1 VHNKGLKPETWREK
15 CGVFGVYAPG
25 EDVARITFYGIYAL
39 QHRGQESA
47 GIATADGD
55 QLHLRTG
62 MGLVSQ
68 VFDESDL
75 GHLPGHIAIGHT
87 RYSTTGSS
95 KQENAQPVYVEGA
108 HGPLAIG
115 HNGNL
120 INAEVLR
127 DELEDAGVCFTGS
140 TDTEVVARMLASAPG
155 AGWLERCENVMKV
168 IAGAY
173 CLIAATPDSLIA
185 MRDPYGVRPLC
196 IGRLNGHAWIIASET
211 CALDHLG
218 AGFVREVEPGEA
230 IVVDGEGLRS
240 VQALEK
246 RRDALCVFEYI
257 YFARPD
263 SVIRDRLLH
272 PMRMNMGREL
282 AREAPVDADLVI
294 GVPDSAT
301 AAAIGYAAESGIQ
314 YAEGLVKNRY
324 VGRTFI
330 KPDQRLRDQGVYL
343 KFNPLKELIA
353 GKRLVVVD
361 DSIVRGTT
369 TPKVVEML
377 RNAGAK
383 EVHMRICA
391 PPIRHPCHF
400 GIDMATQWELI
411 ASRQGV
417 EDIREHIGA
426 DSLAYLTLDGLM
438 RAVEQPKSSFCT
450 ACFSGEYP
458 MPVQLQMDK
467 LVFERV
473 GRRGKREPVGAT
485 YSWEQDHR

>member
-1 VHNKGLKPETWREK
+1 MHSSWREK
-15 CGVFGVYAPG
+15 CGVFGVFAPG

-47 GIATADGD
+47 GIATADG
-55 QLHLRTG
+55 QRIHVRTG

-68 VFDESDL
+68 VFAETDL
-75 GHLPGHIAIGHT
+75 GYLPGHIAIGHT

-95 KQENAQPVYVEGA
+95 RIENAQPVYVEGA
-108 HGPLAIG
+108 HGPLALC

-127 DELEDAGVCFTGS
+127 YDLEAQGFSFTGS
-140 TDTEVVARMLASAPG
+140 SDTEVVARMLASAPG
-155 AGWLERCENVMKV
+155 GDWQERVTNTMRA

-173 CLIAATPDSLIA
+173 CLIVLTPNELIA
-185 MRDPYGVRPLC
+185 MRDPYGLRPLC
-196 IGRLNGHAWIIASET
+196 LGRLNGGWVVASET

-218 AGFVREVEPGEA
+218 ADFVREIEPGEA
-230 IVVDGEGLRS
+230 VVVDREGLHA
-240 VQALEK
+240 VQAVE
-246 RRDALCVFEYI
+246 RRRHALCVFEYI

-263 SVIRDRLLH
+263 SVLRGKLLY
-272 PMRMNMGREL
+272 PVRMAMGREL
-282 AREAPVDADLVI
+282 ARQSPVEADLVI

-301 AAAIGYAAESGIQ
+301 AAAIGYAHESGIP

-330 KPDQRLRDQGVYL
+330 QPDQRLRDQGVYL
-343 KFNPLKELIA
+343 KFNPLKQVIG

-377 RNAGAK
+377 RRAGAK

-391 PPIRHPCHF
+391 PPIRHPCYF

-411 ASRQGV
+411 ASRQTV
-417 EDIREHIGA
+417 DEIRKHIGA
-426 DSLAYLTLDGLM
+426 DSLDYLTIEGLM
-438 RAVEQPKSSFCT
+438 RALEQPKDSFCM
-450 ACFSGEYP
+450 ACFTGEYP
-458 MPVQLQMDK
+458 MPVQLQMNK
-467 LVFERV
+467 LVFERA
-473 GRRGKREPVGAT
+473 GRGGRREPVGAT
-485 YSWEQDHR
+485 WSWEQDRH